1 MKEFKTVNQIFIK
14 SNNQS
19 SKIFN
24 RYLYSLIPFILFIII
39 YNLINKSFD
48 TTINLLISLSISLI
62 TSTITQYIFNIKNK
76 EKNLIKIFKEDNILT
91 ISLILGLFTINNPIV
106 VIIFSNI
113 ISIVIKNIS
122 KNTTFSSSLYG
133 ILFVILYKYI
143 TNDLNTPLTNLS
155 NLSYIDTFNN
165 IIKPYGSIIDYTL
178 GLTSYYLS
186 PILSICSF
194 IYLFNKKSIK
204 YNILLT
210 YILTFSFIMLTVGML
225 NNMNIWYLFFQL
237 TTGNILFL
245 MVFCLGDY
253 PITPITT
260 EGQVIYG
267 IILGLITSILR
278 FIIPELSV
286 ILPLILGPIL
296 LTKKINNI
304 SFKLKYSRKYYYTIL
319 TTSIIIIIITTILIN
334 IFI

>member
-1 MKEFKTVNQIFIK
+1 MKEFKTLNQTFIK

-24 RYLYSLIPFILFIII
+24 RYLYSLIPFILLIII
-39 YNLINKSFD
+39 SNLINKSFS
-48 TTINLLISLSISLI
+48 TITNILVSISISLI
-62 TSTITQYIFNIKNK
+62 VSIITQYIFNIKNK
-76 EKNLIKIFKEDNILT
+76 EKDITKILKEDNVLT
-91 ISLILGLFTINNPIV
+91 ISIILGLFTINKPIL

-113 ISIVIKNIS
+113 ISIVMKNIS
-122 KNTTFSSSLYG
+122 KKITISSSLYG
-133 ILFVILYKYI
+133 ILFIILYEYI
-143 TNDLNTPLTNLS
+143 TNDLDTPLTNLS

-165 IIKPYGSIIDYTL
+165 VVKPYGTILDYTL
-178 GLTSYYLS
+178 GLTPYYLS
-186 PILSICSF
+186 PILSMFIF

-210 YILTFSFIMLTVGML
+210 YTITFSFIMLIIGML

-245 MVFCLGDY
+245 SVFCLGDY

-296 LTKKINNI
+296 LTKKLNTI
-304 SFKLKYSRKYYYTIL
+304 SFKLKYNHKYYYTII
-319 TTSIIIIIITTILIN
+319 TTCIVITIITTIIIN
-334 IFI
+334 III

>member
-1 MKEFKTVNQIFIK
+1 MKEFKTLNQTFIK

-24 RYLYSLIPFILFIII
+24 RYLYSLIPFILLIII
-39 YNLINKSFD
+39 SNLINKSFS
-48 TTINLLISLSISLI
+48 TITNILASISISLI
-62 TSTITQYIFNIKNK
+62 VSITTQYIFNMKNK
-76 EKNLIKIFKEDNILT
+76 EKDITKILKEDNVLT
-91 ISLILGLFTINNPIV
+91 ISIILGLFTINEPIL

-113 ISIVIKNIS
+113 ISIVMKNIS
-122 KNTTFSSSLYG
+122 KKITISSSLYG
-133 ILFVILYKYI
+133 ILFIILYEYI
-143 TNDLNTPLTNLS
+143 TNDLDTPLTNLS

-165 IIKPYGSIIDYTL
+165 VVKPYGTILDYIL
-178 GLTSYYLS
+178 GLTPYYLS
-186 PILSICSF
+186 PILSMFIF

-210 YILTFSFIMLTVGML
+210 YTITFSFIMLIIGML

-245 MVFCLGDY
+245 SVFCLGDY

-296 LTKKINNI
+296 LTKKLNTI
-304 SFKLKYSRKYYYTIL
+304 SFKLKYNHKYYYTII
-319 TTSIIIIIITTILIN
+319 TTCIVITIITTIIIN
-334 IFI
+334 III